1 MIIKLMQYYIRYFE
15 IIIVKLISSYTQQV
29 LATQLLELL
38 LLQQ

>member
-1 MIIKLMQYYIRYFE
+1 MIMKLMQYYIRYFE

>member
-1 MIIKLMQYYIRYFE
+1 MQYYIRYFE
-15 IIIVKLISSYTQQV
+15 IIIVNTQQV

>member
-1 MIIKLMQYYIRYFE
+1 MIIKPMQYYIRYIE

>member
-15 IIIVKLISSYTQQV
+15 IIIVNTQQV

>member
-1 MIIKLMQYYIRYFE
+1 MQYYIRYFE
-15 IIIVKLISSYTQQV
+15 IIIVKLIASYTQQV